1 MFFVLPEQIVF
12 MIRIQDL
19 KSIIVFLK
27 SELFEHQYF
36 ASELNERLQITFYEF
51 FHPYVF
57 PVDFFRIVL
66 NNTTSYFAIFQRI
79 QWTRISFLNFFV
91 KNEVQLSTMYGV
103 QNLHIYILPYFWTLE
118 YITQVSSMYI
128 LRKHITYSM

>member
-1 MFFVLPEQIVF
+1 MQPLERQENVFCITRIDFF

-36 ASELNERLQITFYEF
+36 ASEDERLQIIFYEF
-51 FHPYVF
+51 FHSYVF

-66 NNTTSYFAIFQRI
+66 NNTTSYFAIF
-79 QWTRISFLNFFV
+79 
-91 KNEVQLSTMYGV
+91 
-103 QNLHIYILPYFWTLE
+103 
-118 YITQVSSMYI
+118 
-128 LRKHITYSM
+128 